1 MSENVNEGCGEKKK
15 ENVEELKNLFKIPS
29 GITGFD
35 DISKGGVPN
44 GRTTLVS
51 GTSGSGKTV
60 FAAQFLYKGIMEQRM
75 NGIFVTFEERPI
87 DIMSNMKSFG
97 WNIKQL
103 VDEKKWAFVDASPD
117 ESDEIKVGQYD
128 LNGLLARMEHVIKSV
143 NAKRVVIDSVSA
155 LFSRYEDAAIIRR
168 ELFRIGAKLKEWGI
182 TAIMTAE
189 RPVDDGPIA
198 RFGIEEFVS
207 DNVILLHNRHVNR
220 GYRERTIEILK
231 FRGASHFM
239 NETPLIIGNV
249 GMEIFPQQKSDLSG
263 KGFLTKISTG
273 ISGLDDMLHGGL
285 YDNSTTLLTGTSGTG
300 KTVCMLHYIIT
311 GAKNGEKCILIEFE
325 ESAEQLY
332 RNAKSFGWNLKEYVD
347 EGDVKLVC
355 RYPDELTPQEYLK
368 MIKDLILEF
377 GGAQRVGFDSLSALE
392 RIYEPNE
399 FRKYVI
405 GLNSFLKIQNCT
417 SIITNTTN
425 ELLGMSQLT
434 STHLSTISDNI
445 IVLKYVELCGQMK
458 RLVSVLKERGSDHK
472 KELIEFNITKNGVEI
487 LKPLIG
493 FEGLMGSSAR
503 KIGIHF
509 DEKESEREFL
519 QQIEHAES

>member
-15 ENVEELKNLFKIPS
+15 ENMDGPEDLNKIPS
-29 GITGFD
+29 GIPGFD
-35 DISKGGVPN
+35 DISKGGLPN

-60 FAAQFLYKGIMEQRM
+60 FATQFLYKGIMEHGL
-75 NGIFVTFEERPI
+75 NGIFVTFEERPS
-87 DIMSNMKSFG
+87 DIMRNVKSFG

-128 LNGLLARMEHVIKSV
+128 LSGLLARIEHAAKSID
-143 NAKRVVIDSVSA
+143 AKRVVIDSVSA

-189 RPVDDGPIA
+189 RPVEDGPIA

-207 DNVILLHNRHVNR
+207 DNVILLHNRFVRKGN
-220 GYRERTIEILK
+220 RERTIEILK
-231 FRGASHFM
+231 FRGSSHLM
-239 NETPLIIGNV
+239 NEAPLIVSNL
-249 GMEIFPQQKSDLSG
+249 GMEIFPQQKSELCG

-273 ISGLDDMLHGGL
+273 ISGLDDMLNGGV

-300 KTVCMLHYIIT
+300 KTVCMLHYIIA

-347 EGDVKLVC
+347 RGDVRLVC
-355 RYPDELTPQEYLK
+355 CYPDELTSEQYLK
-368 MIKDLILEF
+368 VIKDTILEF
-377 GGAQRVGFDSLSALE
+377 GAKRVGFDSLSALE
-392 RIYEPNE
+392 RIYEPDK
-399 FRKYVI
+399 FRKFVI
-405 GLNSFLKIQNCT
+405 GLNSFLKMQGCT
-417 SIITNTTN
+417 SIITNTTY

-445 IVLKYVELCGQMK
+445 IVLKYVELCGQMR

-472 KELIEFNITKNGVEI
+472 KELTEFQITNNGINI

-493 FEGLMGSSAR
+493 FEGLMSSSTR
-503 KIGIHF
+503 KIGSHL
-509 DEKESEREFL
+509 DEKESKLEFL
-519 QQIEHAES
+519 PQIQHAES